1 MARRPAPESA
11 EDRAIRE
18 VDAEDTAIIDRLAL
32 AAGPPADSSRL
43 SEAEEDEVWATT
55 DPLVDADPDAFATQL
70 MTTGVPQEMLP
81 QLRILKENQDW
92 AQLYAQP
99 TQSAEMADMLTR
111 LAQYPHRA
119 TVLLDIDDPEEQ
131 VRKAEALDRRFQKR
145 FEPQQQPEPP
155 MPTAPQPPAGMAMP
169 EPPAMPG
176 PQMPV
181 PPPAPVMGA

>member
-70 MTTGVPQEMLP
+70 MTTGIPQEMLP

-99 TQSAEMADMLTR
+99 TQSAEMADYLTR

-131 VRKAEALDRRFQKR
+131 VRKAEALDRRFQR
-145 FEPQQQPEPP
+145 RHVSHFEPMMPPSAPPVQQPMAPAAP
-155 MPTAPQPPAGMAMP
+155 MPQQPAV
-169 EPPAMPG
+169 PG
-176 PQMPV
+176 PQM
-181 PPPAPVMGA
+181 PAPVMGA